1 LIKAVEPKFIG
12 WIPHNKLPLLYRASD
27 IFVRTSKYE
36 NFGLGVIEAMA
47 CGIPTVAPNATT
59 FPEIIDNE
67 ITLYKPEDLLDL
79 TDKVIALLKDRNL
92 YESIM
97 EYQLIRVRNHFNINV
112 MREKYIRLYK
122 TLIQ

>member
-1 LIKAVEPKFIG
+1 MLE
-12 WIPHNKLPLLYRASD
+12 H
-27 IFVRTSKYE
+27 SKYE
-36 NFGLGVIEAMA
+36 KFGLGVIEAMA

-59 FPEIIDNE
+59 FPEIINNE
-67 ITLYKPEDLLDL
+67 ITLYKPEDPLDL

-97 EYQLIRVRNHFNINV
+97 EYQLIRVRNYFNINV
-112 MREKYIRLYK
+112 MGEKYRGLYK